1 MILCKTVKIHTNV
14 SVVGYVISV
23 PVPRIQEQ
31 GSSLSL
37 RPALFVSEPH
47 ASQPG
52 LHGETLLRQIKLTQV
67 NPCLTTLGKSVKD
80 Q

>member
-1 MILCKTVKIHTNV
+1 MILCKTVKIHINV

-37 RPALFVSEPH
+37 RPALFVSEPPC
-47 ASQPG
+47 QPG